1 VNPNLTTDRIPYP
14 TPHLQGLF
22 ARLCRELER
31 MRQLLGKRAIQV
43 TVPMRGMTHARML
56 RTVHVM
62 FDTADPALSL
72 FLKYPTLR
80 LALVLTQGAAEA
92 STAVARLAQ
101 NPPSDSESPHLAQ
114 EYAACCERIQ
124 SGIADWRLS
133 VDLKRAEYDL
143 DLGPVET
150 VH

>member
-1 VNPNLTTDRIPYP
+1 MNPSLTTDRILYP
-14 TPHLQGLF
+14 TPHLESLF
-22 ARLCRELER
+22 ARLCGELKQ
-31 MRQLLGKRAIQV
+31 MRQLLGERAVQV
-43 TVPMRGMTHARML
+43 TVPMRDMTHARML

-80 LALVLTQGAAEA
+80 LALVLTEAAADA
-92 STAVARLAQ
+92 STAVAWLAQ
-101 NPPSDSESPHLAQ
+101 NPPSDAEIPHLAQ
-114 EYAACCERIQ
+114 EYAGCCDRLQ

-150 VH
+150 MH